1 MSGFP
6 RPRREPRAGIT
17 LGCCPPEP
25 SPAAA
30 PPARGHRSLPARCS
44 PFRGSGSRVGTGA
57 VEPRVRSRPAGPERG
72 GRKASAAWGREEGE
86 PEPLRAL
93 SMLLSPGACSAHPL
107 GLGGT
112 LLPSLEPAGP
122 QPRHPEDATDTKLQ
136 ENSKFCLNTNTRG
149 PRGPSL
155 TPTARGDNARGSVEK
170 LHSDCGRSPAGA
182 TAGAAAASS
191 PQTRLLECCL
201 RV

>member
-17 LGCCPPEP
+17 LGVLLPEP

-30 PPARGHRSLPARCS
+30 PPARGHCSLLARCS
-44 PFRGSGSRVGTGA
+44 AFRGSG
-57 VEPRVRSRPAGPERG
+57 AGLGRG
-72 GRKASAAWGREEGE
+72 RWSLECALGRRKASAAWGREKGE

-93 SMLLSPGACSAHPL
+93 SMLLPPGARSAHPL
-107 GLGGT
+107 GLGEP

-122 QPRHPEDATDTKLQ
+122 QPRHPEDATGTELQ
-136 ENSKFCLNTNTRG
+136 ENWKFCLNANTRG
-149 PRGPSL
+149 SRGPSL
-155 TPTARGDNARGSVEK
+155 TPTLRGDNARGSVEK
-170 LHSDCGRSPAGA
+170 KLHSDCGRAGA

-191 PQTRLLECCL
+191 PRTRLLECC
-201 RV
+201 